1 MQVQETKVHKIEKR
15 NNPRA
20 FLTAFIH
27 IFFRFIALLSQM
39 CKPFLIYT
47 DHTSKTN
54 GKETV
59 HPRIDT
65 SQLQPGDIVLTKSF
79 TLNGKL
85 IGIGSYFTHAV
96 LYLGDTPEG
105 TQQVAEAVGHKKNT
119 ADEIVVQPLSET
131 GLFTLPMQDWVVIRP
146 QATAEQ
152 ITSAI
157 AYARMKAHA
166 EGTSYSYNPYKATR
180 DSEKH
185 FYCSQLIW
193 KAYQHAGI
201 DFEMHTRSL
210 DWLLPDVLYPY
221 ISPDDLYHSRS
232 VMQQQAAA
240 DVQERGRVALDVLKP
255 IRAFWRTGMVATQ
268 S

>member
-1 MQVQETKVHKIEKR
+1 MQIQETHIHKIEKA
-15 NNPRA
+15 NSLWVL
-20 FLTAFIH
+20 LTGFIQ
-27 IFFRFIALLSQM
+27 IFVRLLALLSKI

-47 DHTSKTN
+47 DYASKTN

-79 TLNGKL
+79 TFNGKI

-119 ADEIVVQPLSET
+119 ADEIVVRPLTET
-131 GLFTLPMQDWVVIRP
+131 GLFTQPMQDWVVIRP
-146 QATAEQ
+146 NATAEQ
-152 ITSAI
+152 RASAI
-157 AYARMKAHA
+157 AYARTKAQA

-193 KAYQHAGI
+193 KAYQHAGF

-210 DWLLPDVLYPY
+210 DWLLPDILYPY
-221 ISPDDLYHSRS
+221 ISPDDLYHARS
-232 VMQQQAAA
+232 AMQQQAAA
-240 DVQERGRVALDVLKP
+240 DVQERGQVPLDVLKP
-255 IRAFWRTGMVATQ
+255 IRTFWHTGSVPTQ